1 MKKLAYLSA
10 LGTLVVSLGC
20 NKNSDSGAGGTADTT
35 TRSSSSA
42 TGGSVDTQT
51 TQTSTR
57 SRDTADT
64 GTSPDNTRL
73 NARDRSGDTLTP
85 GDQAENQQDLEI
97 TRRIRRAI
105 TSDDQL
111 SQDAKNIKIV
121 TANGKVTLRG
131 PVKNEQE
138 RKAIESI
145 AQQTQG
151 ATVDNQLEVK
161 GTNQ

>member
-1 MKKLAYLSA
+1 MKKITYLSA
-10 LGTLVVSLGC
+10 LGTLVVLLGC
-20 NKNSDSGAGGTADTT
+20 DKNSDSGAGGTADAT

-42 TGGSVDTQT
+42 TSGSVDT
-51 TQTSTR
+51 S
-57 SRDTADT
+57 DTNA
-64 GTSPDNTRL
+64 SPDNTRL
-73 NARDRSGDTLTP
+73 NARDKSGDTLTP

-97 TRRIRRAI
+97 TRQIRRAI
-105 TSDDQL
+105 TSNDQL

-138 RKAIESI
+138 RKAVESI